1 MMFLFPGW
9 DILVSWKIISP
20 PSPKLGIWNPPK
32 NAGVKPQTV
41 FEGKWKKTNIAKH
54 NICPMSTWINFK
66 FRYPKKNHSGQDFL
80 SCRGNFKDEC
90 SHHQAPGVSTCYPSN
105 PGALRSFSQV
115 YAPFTCTGLQ
125 PHQQAHLLQ
134 IFSTKGQFII
144 AYLQFHLPT
153 FKVHTSKR
161 HCQGIVG
168 CTPIPTYP
176 YGKSLYKPY
185 ISPLTLVTFCWPPL
199 QLELPFW
206 WLEL

>member
-1 MMFLFPGW
+1 MGSRSSKKPAQTMHFEEQIHPNYHTFALFDPSKVIHRPLICAKKNKHCQKQQMSNV
-9 DILVSWKIISP
+9 DMDQFQIS
-20 PSPKLGIWNPPK
+20 L
-32 NAGVKPQTV
+32 
-41 FEGKWKKTNIAKH
+41 
-54 NICPMSTWINFK
+54 
-66 FRYPKKNHSGQDFL
+66 PKKKIAVDRIFFHVVATSKMNVAIMKPSFQ
-80 SCRGNFKDEC
+80 
-90 SHHQAPGVSTCYPSN
+90 GVSTHYHLFSWSPRVFKWVNNDETN
-105 PGALRSFSQV
+105 P
-115 YAPFTCTGLQ
+115 PFRCTGLQ

-185 ISPLTLVTFCWPPL
+185 ISPLTLVTFC
-199 QLELPFW
+199 
-206 WLEL
+206 